1 MATNTSASVLEPV
14 DHVPDIGN
22 MVVLPMINN
31 IGDDIVSVNNER
43 FCLYNFTNQ
52 NHEEKSFTYK
62 KGQILIDVTISYG
75 VLIEFTEQERNF
87 VLKHFNHA

>member
-1 MATNTSASVLEPV
+1 MATNTSASVLEPA

-31 IGDDIVSVNNER
+31 IGDDIVSINNER

-52 NHEEKSFTYK
+52 NHEKKSFTYK
-62 KGQILIDVTISYG
+62 KGQISVDVSISYG
-75 VLIEFTEQERNF
+75 DFIEFTEHEKKF
-87 VLKHFNHA
+87 ILKHFNHA